1 MGDCISWCNPVF
13 KRVEAL
19 PDLDYATRNHAY
31 IMPDNKAYILNE
43 SGDGFTEL
51 TSTATTG
58 GTSYDDKPL
67 VARVEKLEA
76 KEDRDTVYDDTELK
90 KRVSALETKEDS
102 DKQTLTLNGTTLS
115 ISNGNSVEIPKGTTY
130 KAGNGITITEDGTI
144 NNSVV
149 DTNTKYRLVA
159 TSNNIGDKLKTLT
172 QLGVK
177 EFNSLLSTN
186 AIQVTLP
193 TPKYTFGDKELYIQF
208 PKIST
213 KMYKGQG
220 SNVQTREF
228 ILTHFTIPI
237 NQAEVLGIAR
247 VGRYTFPEAFGNI
260 HVMYDL
266 STNGV
271 LNLSFYFEFYKF
283 DLDNNRI
290 ITEEPTLTVPA
301 SLDNLTTGLMF
312 GANFQDE
319 YTIEVTLEEPKVA
332 LSELVYSLKEVTE

>member
-76 KEDRDTVYDDTELK
+76 KEDK
-90 KRVSALETKEDS
+90 

-115 ISNGNSVEIPKGTTY
+115 ISNGNSVELPKGVTY

-149 DTNTKYRLVA
+149 DTNTKYRLIA

-220 SNVQTREF
+220 SNEQSREF
-228 ILTHFTIPI
+228 IMTYFTIPI

-332 LSELVYSLKEVTE
+332 LAELVYSLKEVTE

>member
-43 SGDGFTEL
+43 NGDGFTEL

-76 KEDRDTVYDDTELK
+76 KED
-90 KRVSALETKEDS
+90 S

-115 ISNGNSVEIPKGTTY
+115 ISKGNSVEIPKGTTY
-130 KAGNGITITEDGTI
+130 KAGTGITITEDGTI

-149 DTNTKYRLVA
+149 DTNTKYKLVA

-177 EFNSLLSTN
+177 EFNSILTTN

-193 TPKYTFGDKELYIQF
+193 TPKYTFGDKELFIQL
-208 PKIST
+208 PRIST
-213 KMYKGQG
+213 KMYKTPGT
-220 SNVQTREF
+220 NEQTQDY

-237 NQAEVLGIAR
+237 NQAEAQGIAR

-301 SLDNLTTGLMF
+301 SLDNLTKGLMF

-332 LSELVYSLKEVTE
+332 LAELIYNLKEVTE

>member
-76 KEDRDTVYDDTELK
+76 KEDK
-90 KRVSALETKEDS
+90 

-115 ISNGNSVEIPKGTTY
+115 ISNGNSVELPKGTTY

-319 YTIEVTLEEPKVA
+319 YTIEVTMEEPKVA
-332 LSELVYSLKEVTE
+332 LAELVYSLKEVTE

>member
-43 SGDGFTEL
+43 NGDGFTEL

-76 KEDRDTVYDDTELK
+76 KEDK
-90 KRVSALETKEDS
+90 

-115 ISNGNSVEIPKGTTY
+115 ISNGNSVELPKGTTY

-149 DTNTKYRLVA
+149 DTNTKYRLIA

-220 SNVQTREF
+220 SNEQTREF
-228 ILTHFTIPI
+228 IMTYFTIPI

-319 YTIEVTLEEPKVA
+319 YTIEVTMEEPKVA
-332 LSELVYSLKEVTE
+332 LAELVYSLKEVTE

>member
-43 SGDGFTEL
+43 NGDGFTEL

-76 KEDRDTVYDDTELK
+76 KEDK
-90 KRVSALETKEDS
+90 

-115 ISNGNSVEIPKGTTY
+115 ISNGNSVELPKGTTY

-220 SNVQTREF
+220 SNEQTREF
-228 ILTHFTIPI
+228 IMTYFTIPI

-332 LSELVYSLKEVTE
+332 LAELVYSLKEVTE

>member
-43 SGDGFTEL
+43 NGDGFTEL

-76 KEDRDTVYDDTELK
+76 KEDK
-90 KRVSALETKEDS
+90 

-149 DTNTKYRLVA
+149 DTNTKYRLIA
-159 TSNNIGDKLKTLT
+159 SINGISNKLKTLT

-177 EFNSLLSTN
+177 EFNSLLTTN

-193 TPKYTFGDKELYIQF
+193 TPQYTFGDKELYIRF
-208 PKIST
+208 PKITT

-220 SNVQTREF
+220 SSTQTQEY
-228 ILTHFTIPI
+228 ILTYFTIPI

-319 YTIEVTLEEPKVA
+319 YTIEVTMEEPEVA
-332 LSELVYSLKEVTE
+332 LAELVYSLKEVTE

>member
-43 SGDGFTEL
+43 NGDGFVGL
-51 TSTATTG
+51 TTTG
-58 GTSYDDKPL
+58 GTSYDDAPL
-67 VARVEKLEA
+67 VARVEKLEN
-76 KEDRDTVYDDTELK
+76 
-90 KRVSALETKEDS
+90 KEDS

-115 ISNGNSVEIPKGTTY
+115 ISNGNSVELPKGVTY

-159 TSNNIGDKLKTLT
+159 LSNNIGDKLKTLT

-177 EFNSLLSTN
+177 EFNSLLTTN

-193 TPKYTFGDKELYIQF
+193 TPKYTYGDKELFIQF
-208 PKIST
+208 PKITT

-220 SNVQTREF
+220 SNELSQVYIKTA
-228 ILTHFTIPI
+228 FTIPI
-237 NQAEVLGIAR
+237 NQAEAQGIAR
-247 VGRYTFPEAFGNI
+247 VGRYTFPEGFGNI
-260 HVMYDL
+260 HVVYDL
-266 STNGV
+266 SINGV

-332 LSELVYSLKEVTE
+332 LAELVYSLKEVAE

>member
-19 PDLDYATRNHAY
+19 PNLDYATRNHAY

-43 SGDGFTEL
+43 NGDGFTEL

-102 DKQTLTLNGTTLS
+102 DKQTLTLSGTTLS

-149 DTNTKYRLVA
+149 DTNTKYRLNYNVTGTPTA
-159 TSNNIGDKLKTLT
+159 LDLS
-172 QLGVK
+172 
-177 EFNSLLSTN
+177 SLNPQPSEYPLAPNTFK
-186 AIQVTLP
+186 VTGIDYQDLVSAS
-193 TPKYTFGDKELYIQF
+193 ELVINF
-208 PKIST
+208 PKITYTVSGSGYAKSEKNNFNSEIVIPVHIIDDT
-213 KMYKGQG
+213 TLKGYG
-220 SNVQTREF
+220 T
-228 ILTHFTIPI
+228 LTT
-237 NQAEVLGIAR
+237 L
-247 VGRYTFPEAFGNI
+247 YGNI
-260 HVMYDL
+260 NISFEVRRGEESYFAFSFGFFKLDIRNSL
-266 STNGV
+266 NV
-271 LNLSFYFEFYKF
+271 LPEPMLNVPMSI
-283 DLDNNRI
+283 DN
-290 ITEEPTLTVPA
+290 ITKGTI
-301 SLDNLTTGLMF
+301 F
-312 GANFQDE
+312 GANFADE
-319 YTIEVTLEEPKVA
+319 FINEVKVVAVPTILISQLYYTLEE
-332 LSELVYSLKEVTE
+332 VTN

>member
-43 SGDGFTEL
+43 NGDGFTEL

-76 KEDRDTVYDDTELK
+76 KEDK
-90 KRVSALETKEDS
+90 
-102 DKQTLTLNGTTLS
+102 DKQTLTLNGATLS
-115 ISNGNSVEIPKGTTY
+115 ISNGNSVELPKGTTY

-220 SNVQTREF
+220 SNEQTREF
-228 ILTHFTIPI
+228 IMTYFTIPI
-237 NQAEVLGIAR
+237 NQAEVIGIAR

-332 LSELVYSLKEVTE
+332 LAELVYSLKEVTE

>member
-43 SGDGFTEL
+43 NGDGFTEL

-76 KEDRDTVYDDTELK
+76 KEDK
-90 KRVSALETKEDS
+90 

-115 ISNGNSVEIPKGTTY
+115 ISNGNSVELPKGTTY

-149 DTNTKYRLVA
+149 DTNTKYRLIA

-172 QLGVK
+172 QLGAK

-332 LSELVYSLKEVTE
+332 LAELVYSLKEVTE

>member
-43 SGDGFTEL
+43 NGDGFTEL

-76 KEDRDTVYDDTELK
+76 KEDK
-90 KRVSALETKEDS
+90 

-115 ISNGNSVEIPKGTTY
+115 ISNGNSVELPKGTTY

-220 SNVQTREF
+220 SNEQSREF
-228 ILTHFTIPI
+228 IMTYFTIPI

-332 LSELVYSLKEVTE
+332 LAELVYSLKEVTE

>member
-58 GTSYDDKPL
+58 GASYDDKPL

-76 KEDRDTVYDDTELK
+76 KEDK
-90 KRVSALETKEDS
+90 

-115 ISNGNSVEIPKGTTY
+115 ISNGNSVELPKGTTY

-159 TSNNIGDKLKTLT
+159 LSNNIGDKLKTLT
-172 QLGVK
+172 QLNVK
-177 EFNSLLSTN
+177 EFNSLLTTN

-193 TPKYTFGDKELYIQF
+193 TPKYTYGDKELFIQF
-208 PKIST
+208 PKITT

-220 SNVQTREF
+220 SNELSQVYIKTA
-228 ILTHFTIPI
+228 FTIPI
-237 NQAEVLGIAR
+237 NQAEAQGIAR

-260 HVMYDL
+260 HVVYDL

-283 DLDNNRI
+283 DLDSNRI

-332 LSELVYSLKEVTE
+332 LAELVYSLKEVTE

>member
-1 MGDCISWCNPVF
+1 MSWCNPVF

-43 SGDGFTEL
+43 NGDGFTEL

-58 GTSYDDKPL
+58 GTTYDDKPL

-76 KEDRDTVYDDTELK
+76 
-90 KRVSALETKEDS
+90 KEDS

-130 KAGNGITITEDGTI
+130 KAGTGITITEDGTI
-144 NNSVV
+144 NNSVA
-149 DTNTKYRLVA
+149 DTNTKYKLVA
-159 TSNNIGDKLKTLT
+159 NINGISNKLKTLT

-177 EFNSLLSTN
+177 EFNSLLTTN

-193 TPKYTFGDKELYIQF
+193 TPQYTFGDKELYIRF
-208 PKIST
+208 PKITT

-220 SNVQTREF
+220 SSTQTQEY
-228 ILTHFTIPI
+228 ILTYFTIPI
-237 NQAEVLGIAR
+237 NQSDLEGISMT
-247 VGRYTFPEAFGNI
+247 GRYTFPEAFGNI

-266 STNGV
+266 STTGV
-271 LNLSFYFEFYKF
+271 LNMSFYFEFYKF

-301 SLDNLTTGLMF
+301 SLNNLTKGLMF

-319 YTIEVTLEEPKVA
+319 YIIEVTLEEPEVA
-332 LSELVYSLKEVTE
+332 LAELVYSLREVTN

>member
-76 KEDRDTVYDDTELK
+76 KEDK
-90 KRVSALETKEDS
+90 

-115 ISNGNSVEIPKGTTY
+115 ISNGNSVELPKGTTY

-144 NNSVV
+144 INSVV

-228 ILTHFTIPI
+228 ILTHFAIPI

-319 YTIEVTLEEPKVA
+319 YTIEVTMEEPKVA
-332 LSELVYSLKEVTE
+332 LAELVYSLKEVTE

>member
-43 SGDGFTEL
+43 NGDGFTEL

-76 KEDRDTVYDDTELK
+76 KEDK
-90 KRVSALETKEDS
+90 

-130 KAGNGITITEDGTI
+130 KAGTGITITEDGTI

-149 DTNTKYRLVA
+149 DTNTKYKLVA
-159 TSNNIGDKLKTLT
+159 SINGISNKLKTLT

-177 EFNSLLSTN
+177 EFNSLLTTN
-186 AIQVTLP
+186 AIQVTLL
-193 TPKYTFGDKELYIQF
+193 TPQYTFGDKELYIRF
-208 PKIST
+208 PKITT
-213 KMYKGQG
+213 KMYKGQD
-220 SNVQTREF
+220 SSTQTQEYIF
-228 ILTHFTIPI
+228 TYFTIPI
-237 NQAEVLGIAR
+237 NQSDLEGISM

-266 STNGV
+266 NTNGV

-301 SLDNLTTGLMF
+301 SLNNLTTGLVF
-312 GANFQDE
+312 GANFQNE
-319 YTIEVTLEEPKVA
+319 YIIEVTLEEPEVA
-332 LSELVYSLKEVTE
+332 LAELVYSLREVTN

>member
-43 SGDGFTEL
+43 NGDGFTEL

-76 KEDRDTVYDDTELK
+76 KEDK
-90 KRVSALETKEDS
+90 

-115 ISNGNSVEIPKGTTY
+115 ISNGNSVELPKGVTY

-149 DTNTKYRLVA
+149 DTNTKYRLIA

-220 SNVQTREF
+220 SNEQTREF
-228 ILTHFTIPI
+228 IMTYFTIPI
-237 NQAEVLGIAR
+237 NQAEVIGIAR

-319 YTIEVTLEEPKVA
+319 YTIEVTMEEPKVA
-332 LSELVYSLKEVTE
+332 LAELVYSLKEVTE

>member
-43 SGDGFTEL
+43 NGDGFTEL

-76 KEDRDTVYDDTELK
+76 KEDK
-90 KRVSALETKEDS
+90 

-115 ISNGNSVEIPKGTTY
+115 ISNGNSVELPKGTTY

-149 DTNTKYRLVA
+149 DTNTKYRLIA
-159 TSNNIGDKLKTLT
+159 TSNNIGEKLKTLT

-220 SNVQTREF
+220 SNEQTREF
-228 ILTHFTIPI
+228 IMTYFTIPI

-283 DLDNNRI
+283 DLDNNRV

-319 YTIEVTLEEPKVA
+319 YTIEVTMEEPKVA
-332 LSELVYSLKEVTE
+332 LAELVYSLKEVTE

>member
-76 KEDRDTVYDDTELK
+76 KEDK
-90 KRVSALETKEDS
+90 
-102 DKQTLTLNGTTLS
+102 DKQTLTINGTTLS
-115 ISNGNSVEIPKGTTY
+115 ISNGNSVELPKGTTY

-177 EFNSLLSTN
+177 EFNSLITTN

-220 SNVQTREF
+220 SNEQTREF
-228 ILTHFTIPI
+228 IMTYFTIPI

-332 LSELVYSLKEVTE
+332 LAELVYSLKEVTE

>member
-43 SGDGFTEL
+43 NGDGFTEL

-76 KEDRDTVYDDTELK
+76 KEDK
-90 KRVSALETKEDS
+90 

-115 ISNGNSVEIPKGTTY
+115 ISNGNSVELPKGVTY

-149 DTNTKYRLVA
+149 DTNTKYRLIA

-220 SNVQTREF
+220 SNEQTREF
-228 ILTHFTIPI
+228 IMTYFTIPI

-283 DLDNNRI
+283 DLDSNRI

-319 YTIEVTLEEPKVA
+319 YTIEVTMEEPKVA
-332 LSELVYSLKEVTE
+332 LAELVYSLKEVTE

>member
-1 MGDCISWCNPVF
+1 MGNCISWCNPVF

-43 SGDGFTEL
+43 NGDGFTEL

-76 KEDRDTVYDDTELK
+76 KEDKDTVYNDTELK
-90 KRVSALETKEDS
+90 NRVSALEAKEDS

-130 KAGNGITITEDGTI
+130 KAGTGITITEDGTI
-144 NNSVV
+144 STSVV
-149 DTNTKYRLVA
+149 DTNTKYKLLA
-159 TSNNIGDKLKTLT
+159 SINGISNKLKTLT

-177 EFNSLLSTN
+177 EFDSLLTTN

-193 TPKYTFGDKELYIQF
+193 TPQYTFGDKELYIRF
-208 PKIST
+208 PKITT
-213 KMYKGQG
+213 KMYKGQD
-220 SNVQTREF
+220 SSTQTQEY
-228 ILTHFTIPI
+228 ILTYFTIPI
-237 NQAEVLGIAR
+237 NQSDLEGISMT
-247 VGRYTFPEAFGNI
+247 GRYTFPEAFGNI

-266 STNGV
+266 STTGV
-271 LNLSFYFEFYKF
+271 LNMSFYFEFYKF

-290 ITEEPTLTVPA
+290 ITEEPTLAVPA
-301 SLDNLTTGLMF
+301 SLNNLTKGLMF

-319 YTIEVTLEEPKVA
+319 YIIEVTLEEPEVA
-332 LSELVYSLKEVTE
+332 LAELVYSLREVTN

>member
-43 SGDGFTEL
+43 NGDGFTEL

-58 GTSYDDKPL
+58 GTSYDDAPL
-67 VARVEKLEA
+67 VARVEKLEN
-76 KEDRDTVYDDTELK
+76 
-90 KRVSALETKEDS
+90 KEDS

-115 ISNGNSVEIPKGTTY
+115 ISNGNSVELPKGTTY

-149 DTNTKYRLVA
+149 DTNTKYRLIA

-319 YTIEVTLEEPKVA
+319 YTIEVTMEEPKVA
-332 LSELVYSLKEVTE
+332 LAELVYSLKEVTE

>member
-1 MGDCISWCNPVF
+1 MSWCNPVF

-31 IMPDNKAYILNE
+31 IMSDNKAYILNE
-43 SGDGFTEL
+43 NGDGFTEL

-76 KEDRDTVYDDTELK
+76 KEDKDTVYNDTELK
-90 KRVSALETKEDS
+90 NRVSALEAKEDS

-130 KAGNGITITEDGTI
+130 KAGTGITITEDGTI
-144 NNSVV
+144 NNSVA
-149 DTNTKYRLVA
+149 DTNTKYKLVA
-159 TSNNIGDKLKTLT
+159 NINGISNKLKTLT

-177 EFNSLLSTN
+177 EFNSLLTTN

-193 TPKYTFGDKELYIQF
+193 IPQYTFGDKELYIRF
-208 PKIST
+208 PKITT
-213 KMYKGQG
+213 KMYKGQD
-220 SNVQTREF
+220 SSTQTQEY
-228 ILTHFTIPI
+228 ILTYFTIPI
-237 NQAEVLGIAR
+237 NQSDLEGISMT
-247 VGRYTFPEAFGNI
+247 GRYTFPEAFGNI

-283 DLDNNRI
+283 GLDNNRI

-301 SLDNLTTGLMF
+301 SLNNLTKGLMF

-319 YTIEVTLEEPKVA
+319 YIIEVTLEEPEVA
-332 LSELVYSLKEVTE
+332 LAELVYSLREVTN

>member
-43 SGDGFTEL
+43 NGDGFTEL

-76 KEDRDTVYDDTELK
+76 KEDK
-90 KRVSALETKEDS
+90 

-115 ISNGNSVEIPKGTTY
+115 ISNGNSVELPKGTTY

-332 LSELVYSLKEVTE
+332 LAELVYSLKEVTD

>member
-76 KEDRDTVYDDTELK
+76 KEDK
-90 KRVSALETKEDS
+90 

-115 ISNGNSVEIPKGTTY
+115 ISNGNSVELPKGTTY

-220 SNVQTREF
+220 SNEQTREF
-228 ILTHFTIPI
+228 IMTYFTIPI

-266 STNGV
+266 SINGV

-332 LSELVYSLKEVTE
+332 LAELVYSLKEVTE

>member
-43 SGDGFTEL
+43 NGDGFTEL

-76 KEDRDTVYDDTELK
+76 KEDK
-90 KRVSALETKEDS
+90 
-102 DKQTLTLNGTTLS
+102 DKQTLTINGTTLS

-130 KAGNGITITEDGTI
+130 KAGTGITITEDGTI

-177 EFNSLLSTN
+177 EFNSLITTN

-193 TPKYTFGDKELYIQF
+193 TPQYIFGDKELYIRF
-208 PKIST
+208 PKIT
-213 KMYKGQG
+213 TRMYKGQR
-220 SNVQTREF
+220 SNEQAREF
-228 ILTHFTIPI
+228 IRTYFTIPI
-237 NQAEVLGIAR
+237 NQAEIQGIAR

-271 LNLSFYFEFYKF
+271 LNMSFYFEFYKF
-283 DLDNNRI
+283 DLDSNSI

-301 SLDNLTTGLMF
+301 SLNNLTKGLMF

-319 YTIEVTLEEPKVA
+319 YIIEVTLEEPEVA
-332 LSELVYSLKEVTE
+332 LTELVYSLREVTN

>member
-43 SGDGFTEL
+43 NGDGFTEL

-76 KEDRDTVYDDTELK
+76 KEDK
-90 KRVSALETKEDS
+90 

-130 KAGNGITITEDGTI
+130 RAGNGITITEDGTI

-172 QLGVK
+172 QLGAK

-213 KMYKGQG
+213 KMYKAQG
-220 SNVQTREF
+220 SNEQTREF

-283 DLDNNRI
+283 DLDNNKI

-332 LSELVYSLKEVTE
+332 LAELVYSLKEVTE

>member
-76 KEDRDTVYDDTELK
+76 KEDK
-90 KRVSALETKEDS
+90 

-115 ISNGNSVEIPKGTTY
+115 ISNGNSVELPKGTTY
-130 KAGNGITITEDGTI
+130 KAGNGITITEDGII

-149 DTNTKYRLVA
+149 DTNTKYRLIA

-220 SNVQTREF
+220 SNEQTREF
-228 ILTHFTIPI
+228 IMTYFTIPI

-332 LSELVYSLKEVTE
+332 LAELVYSLKEVTE

>member
-76 KEDRDTVYDDTELK
+76 KEDK
-90 KRVSALETKEDS
+90 
-102 DKQTLTLNGTTLS
+102 DKQTLTINGTTLS
-115 ISNGNSVEIPKGTTY
+115 ISNGNSVELPKGVTY

-149 DTNTKYRLVA
+149 DTNTKYRLIA
-159 TSNNIGDKLKTLT
+159 SSNNIGDKLKTLT

-220 SNVQTREF
+220 SNLQTREF

-332 LSELVYSLKEVTE
+332 LAELVYSLKEVTE

>member
-43 SGDGFTEL
+43 NGDGFTEL

-76 KEDRDTVYDDTELK
+76 KED
-90 KRVSALETKEDS
+90 S

-130 KAGNGITITEDGTI
+130 KAGTGITITEDGTI

-159 TSNNIGDKLKTLT
+159 SSNNIGDKIKTLT

-177 EFNSLLSTN
+177 EFNSLLTTN

-193 TPKYTFGDKELYIQF
+193 TPKYIYGDKELFIKF
-208 PKIST
+208 PKIAT
-213 KMYKGQG
+213 KMYKTQG
-220 SNVQTREF
+220 SNEQTQDY

-237 NQAEVLGIAR
+237 NQAEAQGIAR

-266 STNGV
+266 SINGV

-301 SLDNLTTGLMF
+301 SLDNLTKGLMF

-332 LSELVYSLKEVTE
+332 LAELIYNLKEVTE

>member
-43 SGDGFTEL
+43 NGDGFTEL

-76 KEDRDTVYDDTELK
+76 KEDK
-90 KRVSALETKEDS
+90 

-115 ISNGNSVEIPKGTTY
+115 ISNGNSVELPKGTTY

-213 KMYKGQG
+213 KMYEGQG
-220 SNVQTREF
+220 SNEQTREF
-228 ILTHFTIPI
+228 IMTYFTIPI

-332 LSELVYSLKEVTE
+332 LAELVYSLKEVTE

>member
-43 SGDGFTEL
+43 NGDGFTEL

-76 KEDRDTVYDDTELK
+76 KEDK
-90 KRVSALETKEDS
+90 

-115 ISNGNSVEIPKGTTY
+115 ISNGNSVELPKGTTY

-159 TSNNIGDKLKTLT
+159 LSNNIGDKLKTLT
-172 QLGVK
+172 QLDVK
-177 EFNSLLSTN
+177 EFNSLLTTN

-193 TPKYTFGDKELYIQF
+193 TPKYTYGDKELFIQF
-208 PKIST
+208 PKITT

-220 SNVQTREF
+220 SNELSQVYIKTA
-228 ILTHFTIPI
+228 FTIPI
-237 NQAEVLGIAR
+237 NQAEAQGIAR

-332 LSELVYSLKEVTE
+332 LAELVYSLKEVTD

>member
-43 SGDGFTEL
+43 NGDGFTEL

-67 VARVEKLEA
+67 VARVEKLEN
-76 KEDRDTVYDDTELK
+76 
-90 KRVSALETKEDS
+90 KEDS

-115 ISNGNSVEIPKGTTY
+115 ISNGNSVELPKGTTY

-144 NNSVV
+144 SNSVV

-213 KMYKGQG
+213 KTYKGQG
-220 SNVQTREF
+220 SNEQTREF

-290 ITEEPTLTVPA
+290 ITEEPTLIVPA

-332 LSELVYSLKEVTE
+332 LAELVYSLKEVTE

>member
-43 SGDGFTEL
+43 NGDGFTEL

-76 KEDRDTVYDDTELK
+76 KEDK
-90 KRVSALETKEDS
+90 
-102 DKQTLTLNGTTLS
+102 DKQTLTLDGTTLS

-130 KAGNGITITEDGTI
+130 KAGTGITITEDGTI

-149 DTNTKYRLVA
+149 DTNTKYRLIA
-159 TSNNIGDKLKTLT
+159 SSNNIGDKLKTLT

-177 EFNSLLSTN
+177 EFPSLLTTN

-193 TPKYTFGDKELYIQF
+193 TPKYTFGDKELYIKF
-208 PKIST
+208 PKIVT

-220 SNVQTREF
+220 SNSKTQEYNRTY
-228 ILTHFTIPI
+228 FTIPI
-237 NQAEVLGIAR
+237 NQAEVEGIAR

-283 DLDNNRI
+283 DLDNNSI

-301 SLDNLTTGLMF
+301 SLNNLTKGLMF

-319 YTIEVTLEEPKVA
+319 YTIEVTLEEPIVA
-332 LSELVYSLKEVTE
+332 LAELIYNLKEVTN